1 MDWQKLNMDEVIYY
15 CKSFDDV
22 GFDCSPFS
30 LQMEEIVI
38 IFSYY
43 GIERFTVDDIKE
55 FYKIMQIPKMKSEGI
70 IKPAPGKIQK
80 VAERMKNIRCTG
92 DGVFEIIPADRGLYL
107 PFDTGIYLDY
117 IEEGYKKGRILSN

>member
-38 IFSYY
+38 MFSYY

-55 FYKIMQIPKMKSEGI
+55 FYK
-70 IKPAPGKIQK
+70 
-80 VAERMKNIRCTG
+80 
-92 DGVFEIIPADRGLYL
+92 
-107 PFDTGIYLDY
+107 
-117 IEEGYKKGRILSN
+117 

>member
-38 IFSYY
+38 MFSYY
-43 GIERFTVDDIKE
+43 GIERFTVDSLPVETLFIN
-55 FYKIMQIPKMKSEGI
+55 GL
-70 IKPAPGKIQK
+70 PAH
-80 VAERMKNIRCTG
+80 R
-92 DGVFEIIPADRGLYL
+92 
-107 PFDTGIYLDY
+107 
-117 IEEGYKKGRILSN
+117 